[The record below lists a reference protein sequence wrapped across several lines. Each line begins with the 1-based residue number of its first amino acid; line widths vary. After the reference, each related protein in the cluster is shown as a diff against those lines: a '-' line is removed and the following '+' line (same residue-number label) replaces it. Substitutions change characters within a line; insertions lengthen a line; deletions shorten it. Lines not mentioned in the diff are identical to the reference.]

1 MTDRNTLLMARIDA
15 DLDWLVAFQRDLH
28 AHPEV
33 GYEEHRTAAKVAESL
48 TQLGLSVSTGL
59 LGTDVTTV
67 LEGAGDGPTLALRV
81 DMDAF
86 PIEEAEGLPWRSL
99 NPGVSH
105 ACGHDAHTTI
115 GVGVARALANDR
127 EHLRGRV
134 KFIFQPAEERPR
146 VDDEGEKPYLEG
158 VRATSAA
165 ELLVRAGILDS
176 PPVDEVYGLHLWPW
190 LDAGQVGIEEGPAM
204 AGAANFT
211 VSVFG
216 QGSHGAA
223 PHTGVDSIVAV
234 AHILTLMQTIVS
246 RQTSPGEPLVITVG
260 TIRGGDRRN
269 VVADRVDITGTVRSN
284 SAELIRE
291 TVPRQ
296 LHAVLDGVCR
306 ALGARYELDYYPLI
320 LPVMNDVTLARA
332 AREAVGAVLGE
343 HSVVASL
350 DRAMT
355 SEDFACYSSRVPGL
369 YLKVGCTQPG
379 EAVIPL
385 HNRAFRFDEEA
396 LRVGTKAMALTLAAR
411 LTAGQ

>member
-1 MTDRNTLLMARIDA
+1 MTDRTGELLRSIDG
-15 DLDWLVAFQRDLH
+15 DFEWLVAFQRDLH
-28 AHPEV
+28 AHPEL
-33 GYEEHRTAAKVAESL
+33 GYEERRTADRVVEEMRR
-48 TQLGLSVSTGL
+48 LGLGVTTGL
-59 LGTDVTTV
+59 LGTGVTAR
-67 LEGAGDGPTLALRV
+67 LEGGSDGPTLALRV

-86 PIEEAEGLPWRSL
+86 PIEEAEGLEWRSC

-115 GVGVARALANDR
+115 GVGVARALAVQR
-127 EHLRGRV
+127 ERLHGRV

-146 VDDEGEKPYLEG
+146 VEDEGEKPYLEG

-165 ELLVRAGILDS
+165 ELLVRDGILDAPS
-176 PPVDEVYGLHLWPW
+176 VEEVYGLHLWPW
-190 LDAGQVGIEEGPAM
+190 LPVGKVGIEEGPAM

-216 QGSHGAA
+216 QGSHAAA

-234 AHILTLMQTIVS
+234 AHILTLLQTIVS

-284 SAELIRE
+284 SADLIRE
-291 TVPRQ
+291 AVPRQ
-296 LHAVLDGVCR
+296 MNAVLDGVCC
-306 ALGARYELDYYPLI
+306 ALGAKYELDYYPLI
-320 LPVMNDVTLARA
+320 LPVINDADLARA
-332 AREAVGAVLGE
+332 SREVVGRALGEEAVVTT
-343 HSVVASL
+343 L

-369 YLKVGCTQPG
+369 YMKVGCTGPG
-379 EAVIPL
+379 AEVIPL

-396 LRVGTKAMALTLAAR
+396 LRVGTKAMALTLAGR
-411 LTAGQ
+411 LS

>member
-1 MTDRNTLLMARIDA
+1 MTNRNAEILARIDA
-15 DLDWLVAFQRDLH
+15 DFGWLVAFQRDLH
-28 AHPEV
+28 SHPEM
-33 GYEEHRTAAKVAESL
+33 GYEEHRTAAHVAAALEE
-48 TQLGLSVSTGL
+48 LGLTVSSGL
-59 LGTDVTTV
+59 LGTDVTAV
-67 LEGAGDGPTLALRV
+67 LEGGGDGPTLALRV

-86 PIEEAEGLPWRSL
+86 PIEEADGLPWRSL
-99 NPGVSH
+99 EPGVSH

-115 GVGVARALANDR
+115 GVGVARALAPVR
-127 EHLRGRV
+127 ERLRGRV

-176 PPVDEVYGLHLWPW
+176 PRVDEVYGLHLWPW
-190 LDAGQVGIEEGPAM
+190 LNAGQVGIEEGPAM

-211 VSVFG
+211 ASVFG
-216 QGSHGAA
+216 QGSHAAA

-234 AHILTLMQTIVS
+234 AHILSLMQTIVS

-291 TVPRQ
+291 AVPRQ
-296 LHAVLDGVCR
+296 MHAVLDGVCR

-320 LPVMNDVTLARA
+320 LPVMNDVGLARA
-332 AREAVGAVLGE
+332 AREAVGSVLGE
-343 HSVVASL
+343 QAVIGSL

-355 SEDFACYSSRVPGL
+355 SEDFACFSSRVPGL
-369 YLKVGCTQPG
+369 YIKVGCTRPG
-379 EAVIPL
+379 DPIIPL
-385 HNRAFRFDEEA
+385 HNRAFHFDEEA
-396 LRVGTKAMALTLAAR
+396 LRVGTKAVALILASR
-411 LTAGQ
+411 LAPQG